1 MLEQHGKPFAFTSK
15 EIGCVDPKIVEPM
28 VIFTIDHVPWNLKPI
43 SVPRAHIPKVIDLLK
58 EKVAIGDSRAIK
70 CSILKSMVYG
80 CEEEWVTPVHSRLA
94 TGEQGH
100 DPELQS
106 SSDSG

>member
-1 MLEQHGKPFAFTSK
+1 MEPEADSGATGAYSK
-15 EIGCVDPKIVEPM
+15 SHRLAPGEGGD
-28 VIFTIDHVPWNLKPI
+28 
-43 SVPRAHIPKVIDLLK
+43 
-58 EKVAIGDSRAIK
+58 GDSRAIK

-80 CEEEWVTPVHSRLA
+80 SEEEWVTPIYSKLA

-106 SSDSG
+106 WFDSGRICGNICRTRDILHRRPILPV